1 MKEIKE
7 ALIPYTILLA
17 QIPESLPVKD
27 TALQY
32 LIWTTKQLCNCYIF
46 FTLEDLLQRTNRRYY
61 IQLFT

>member
-7 ALIPYTILLA
+7 ALSPYKLLLA

-32 LIWTTKQLCNCYIF
+32 LN
-46 FTLEDLLQRTNRRYY
+46 
-61 IQLFT
+61 